1 MVESKGTEITLGIQ
15 ISGLSEYKEQLK
27 KVIEAIENLEKES
40 DILNELGKIE
50 VKPYAKGSLLC

>member
-1 MVESKGTEITLGIQ
+1 MESKGAEITLGIQ

-27 KVIEAIENLEKES
+27 KVLEAIENLEKES
-40 DILNELGKIE
+40 DTLNELGKIE